1 MGRRVF
7 TVHRKPTMEAL
18 DALLNRVSVPRLEA
32 PAPSAEQ
39 REILFQAASRAPDHG
54 QLQPWRFLTVEGE
67 SRDRLGE
74 VLAEA
79 VTLKGGEVNE
89 AALAKARAM
98 PLRAPLVVV
107 VIARLQD
114 HAKVPRHEQLQ
125 TAACAAHG
133 ILLAAHAQGIG
144 AVWRTGELAYTEHV
158 AKAFG
163 LGEGEEVIAFLYL
176 GTPAKAPRTPEKL
189 LTAEF
194 VQAW

>member
-1 MGRRVF
+1 
-7 TVHRKPTMEAL
+7 MEAL
-18 DALLNRVSVPRLEA
+18 DALLNRVSVPRLED

-39 REILFQAASRAPDHG
+39 REVLFQAALRAPDHG
-54 QLQPWRFLTVEGE
+54 QLRPWRFLTVEGA
-67 SRDRLGE
+67 SRERLGE

-79 VTLKGGEVNE
+79 VALKGGEVNA
-89 AALAKARAM
+89 AALDKARAM

-114 HAKVPRHEQLQ
+114 HFKVPKHEQLQ
-125 TAACAAHG
+125 AAACAAHG

-158 AKAFG
+158 GKALG
-163 LGEGEEVIAFLYL
+163 LEAGEEVIAFLYV

-189 LTAEF
+189 ATADF
-194 VQAW
+194 VKAW